1 MRWFSPLNNVADY
14 IPDNGPISLPPNHT
28 VEAAFVAYLK
38 ADAALVAAGL
48 DIVAAS
54 DRSVTVNTPYIF
66 VSCQRATPVLT
77 FGQNYKCDVQV
88 VLATNIDDTPHAAR
102 VEYLNKLL
110 AAITRQ
116 EGMYPADDNT
126 TLIAWPIQGQQET
139 SDRQETGDV
148 ILLTVAACVA
158 G

>member
-1 MRWFSPLNNVADY
+1 VADY
-14 IPDNGPISLPPNHT
+14 TPDNGPISLPPNHT

-38 ADAALVAAGL
+38 ADATLTATGI

-88 VLATNIDDTPHAAR
+88 VLATNIDDVPHSTR

-110 AAITRQ
+110 AAVTRQ
-116 EGMYPADDNT
+116 EGMYSAKPTT

-139 SDRQETGDV
+139 SDQQETGDV

>member
-1 MRWFSPLNNVADY
+1 MADY
-14 IPDNGPISLPPNHT
+14 TPDNGPISLPPNHT
-28 VEAAFVAYLK
+28 VEAAFVTYLK
-38 ADAALVAAGL
+38 ADTALAALGV

-54 DRSVTVNTPYIF
+54 DRSATVSTPYIF
-66 VSCQRATPVLT
+66 VACKRATPVLT

-88 VLATNIDDTPHAAR
+88 ILATNIDDVPHATR
-102 VEYLNKLL
+102 VDYLTKLL

-116 EGMYPADDNT
+116 EGMYPADANT

-139 SDRQETGDV
+139 SDGQETGDAV
-148 ILLTVAACVA
+148 LLTVAACVA

>member
-1 MRWFSPLNNVADY
+1 MADY
-14 IPDNGPISLPPNHT
+14 TPDNGPISLPPNHT

-38 ADAALVAAGL
+38 ADAALTATGI

-66 VSCQRATPVLT
+66 VSCRQATPVLT

-88 VLATNIDDTPHAAR
+88 VLATNIDDVLHSTR

-139 SDRQETGDV
+139 SDQQDTGDV
-148 ILLTVAACVA
+148 VLLTVAACVA